1 MTITCLCVI
10 LNLMVK
16 YKSEDLDRIFSALSD
31 PTRRA
36 IIEKLSHGEATV
48 SELAKPFD
56 MSLPAISKHIRV
68 LENAGLVVRE
78 RDGRLQ
84 RCTCNAEPIKAA
96 ADWLERYRSFWEAKF
111 NALDKYL
118 HRSGD

>member
-1 MTITCLCVI
+1 
-10 LNLMVK
+10 MVK
-16 YKSEDLDRIFSALSD
+16 HKSSNLDRIFSALSD

-36 IIEKLSHGEATV
+36 IIERLSRGEATV

-68 LENAGLVVRE
+68 LENAGFVVRE

-84 RCTCNAEPIKAA
+84 RCSCNAEPIKAA
-96 ADWLERYRSFWEAKF
+96 SDWLERYRAFWEAQF

-118 HRSGD
+118 HSSEDEQ